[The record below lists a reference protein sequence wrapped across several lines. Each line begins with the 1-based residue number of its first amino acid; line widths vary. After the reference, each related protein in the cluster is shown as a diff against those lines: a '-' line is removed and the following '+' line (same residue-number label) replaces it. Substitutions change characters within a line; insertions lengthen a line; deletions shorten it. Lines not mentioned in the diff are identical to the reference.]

1 MKIIIPTG
9 VSNDFQVLQASTQ
22 GPSSN
27 QPGGNLLNVSQD
39 NIPLVNN
46 MLNCMQQ
53 SIGGGSITSIPNVN
67 PGAGHPALHHHHHH
81 HHHHQCNQKS
91 RENSA
96 GTGFS
101 SCSNLLKVDET
112 TDKTPKVGEEHQATV
127 SDACQ
132 SLTDPN
138 SIAEVDTVMND
149 IVSDPPPSW
158 HPATGIVETDAKKS
172 KLVQNLANNKKSFI
186 LL

>member
-1 MKIIIPTG
+1 MYLKNLSKNLILLMKIIIPTG

-53 SIGGGSITSIPNVN
+53 SIGGGSISSIPNVN

-81 HHHHQCNQKS
+81 HHHHNVIKNLVKIQQEQVFHHVAIFSKWMRLLTRLQKL
-91 RENSA
+91 EKN
-96 GTGFS
+96 TK
-101 SCSNLLKVDET
+101 LLFRMHVN
-112 TDKTPKVGEEHQATV
+112 P
-127 SDACQ
+127 
-132 SLTDPN
+132 
-138 SIAEVDTVMND
+138 
-149 IVSDPPPSW
+149 
-158 HPATGIVETDAKKS
+158 
-172 KLVQNLANNKKSFI
+172 
-186 LL
+186 